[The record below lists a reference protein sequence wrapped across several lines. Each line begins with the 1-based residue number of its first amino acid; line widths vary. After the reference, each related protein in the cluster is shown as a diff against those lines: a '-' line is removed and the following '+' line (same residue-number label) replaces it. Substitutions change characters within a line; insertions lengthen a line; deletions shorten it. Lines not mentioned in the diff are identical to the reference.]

1 MDLAKWIDEPTF
13 ESTWKRAFGDLHM
26 AFPAQGRPAKPSC
39 YRKPKASYWAEV
51 RKPCPGIR
59 LIDYE
64 LPVGVTPMALY
75 LRVWIDMSASTIYEN
90 LARAGQ
96 LTILGEPTICYP
108 NQLPRSSWQTSLK
121 KAGVSLQGL
130 RYNVNVAKLLDNELT
145 AAGKLRA
152 IGKEFC
158 SFVLANAT
166 GESGG
171 TTIEENEAA
180 PALSPPGIETVLGST
195 QAQTETLAENLFE
208 TWADDEV
215 AEPVEGSEEAAHA
228 ISSDPR
234 FAGVSAKTRVALI
247 NARVGQ
253 GGYRRRMLKLWH
265 NRCAVSSCDVAEVLI
280 ASHARSWSDCDGVE
294 DCLNEYNGLLLA
306 GTLDRL
312 FDSGLISFSNDGSI
326 LIHASLSAGQRDE
339 LGISSIKRLRFV
351 CKEHQPFLSSHRYR
365 HGFAK

>member
-1 MDLAKWIDEPTF
+1 MDLAKWIDEPAF
-13 ESTWKRAFGDLHM
+13 ERAWKLALGDLHL

-39 YRKPKASYWAEV
+39 YRKPKATYWAEV

-64 LPVGVTPMALY
+64 LPVGVAPLTLY
-75 LRVWIDMSASTIYEN
+75 LRVWIDMSATTIYEN

-96 LTILGEPTICYP
+96 LTILGEPMVRYP
-108 NQLPRSSWQTSLK
+108 NQLPRSSFQTSLK

-152 IGKEFC
+152 IGEEFC
-158 SFVLANAT
+158 AFVLANAT
-166 GESGG
+166 GKPGG
-171 TTIEENEAA
+171 TSMEASEVA
-180 PALSPPGIETVLGST
+180 PALSPPGIETALGFT
-195 QAQTETLAENLFE
+195 QVQTEAPVSNLFE
-208 TWADDEV
+208 TWVDDEV
-215 AEPVEGSEEAAHA
+215 AEPVEGSQEAAHA

-234 FAGVSAKTRVALI
+234 FARVSAKTRVALI

-253 GGYRRRMLKLWH
+253 GGYRRRMLALWH
-265 NRCAVSSCDVAEVLI
+265 NRCALTSCDVAEVLI
-280 ASHARSWSDCDGVE
+280 ASHARSWSDCDSVE

-312 FDSGLISFSNDGSI
+312 FDSGLISFSNDGST

-339 LGISSIKRLRFV
+339 LGLSSIKRLRFV
-351 CKEHQPFLSSHRYR
+351 CNEHQPFLSSHRCK
-365 HGFAK
+365 HGFAN